1 MRCSFWSRISAA
13 LLLGAGTVK
22 AEFALLTAENSLCPI
37 PCEGTSPSDWT
48 VYHSVDSLT
57 QCQEPMMFDFSVM
70 NPLDDPETIIQIRA
84 CTATKTV
91 KPITK
96 HVRDALVTERQTISR
111 AQSAWWSPTVENPL
125 VSVSIEKIR
134 ERALSEDP
142 SSDQG
147 HMFFSYLNGTV
158 VGIYIGARSS
168 TLIAVCQRFRVQLP
182 VASNWWKPPEV
193 SFSSGNGNL
202 VFAQQAVKS
211 WAKASCASTSG
222 ATGAKAIDNL
232 DVQTI
237 RLDHQNSH
245 YRRHSHHHSHGHSQ
259 SHLFSRATCRTMRV
273 ASGDSCA
280 SLATKCGTSPSGFT
294 KNNSSNKKLC
304 STLIEGQV
312 VCCSAGSLPDIRP
325 KPKANGECATHDVDK
340 GQTCSSIAAFN
351 GLKTSD
357 LDEFNKQ
364 TWAWN
369 GCKNLLMGQ
378 KICTSKGSPP
388 LPAPVSN
395 AQCGPSKPGSKMP
408 TDNKKLAD
416 LNPCPLK
423 ACCNIWGQCGTTKD
437 YCTISK
443 STTGN
448 PGTSKPGENGCISN
462 CGMKIVNNEKPPDS
476 FKKIAYYESWNQDR
490 PCMHMDVRTI
500 TSAFTS
506 GWTHV
511 HFAFAN
517 ITSDYKVSV
526 KDTYGQFKNF
536 KGLKGIK
543 RIIAFGGWSFSVGV
557 DTYTILREAVK
568 PSNREAFANE
578 VVRFVKDHD
587 LDGVDFDWEY
597 PGAPDLPNIPKG
609 SPDEP
614 ANYLKFLQ
622 LVKSKLPSDKSLSIA
637 APASFWYL
645 KQFPIAA
652 ISKTV
657 DYIAYMTYDLHGQWD
672 YESPWASDGCPKGSC
687 LRSHVNLTE
696 TENSLAM
703 VTKAGVE
710 ARKLV
715 VGVSSYGR
723 SFKMSSVRCKGP
735 ACTFAGPESGAAKGK
750 CTDTAGYISNAELK
764 ALVHSHSGD
773 VEKWHDAKTDSDY
786 MIFDDTNW
794 VAYMSEETKQGRT
807 AKYKSLNFGGTS
819 DWAID
824 LQEEWA
830 DTHNVDG
837 DIDDDENELELIE
850 PCDKEYDSID
860 DIPSSTSGHCVAP
873 YILGSLSKEL
883 SVAIKD
889 YKEVSKGYDDKFKW
903 YVDWV
908 KEGIDMAL
916 DTFMKVKSGEGNKYM
931 DCEWTA
937 PNSKGSGPCTE
948 VELRVPVGTP
958 KAANRRF
965 ITYKMR
971 DEEGFYEALLANHGI
986 DKSWVEWKDYAD
998 HDICICPNGPHA
1010 RDVDEKE
1017 PNRFAAGPICPCEAH
1032 AGFTM
1037 HKNYPRRIQ
1046 DTSKIDVPNPK
1057 AIIDEAIPKTD
1068 DLAELLYEAYLDSLD
1083 DDLDA
1088 SGADAVT
1095 AFSMPVFMLEDAIKS
1110 IKSVKEIGE
1119 KQKETKTREL
1129 VLSILS
1135 IVFAVIPFAGTAAS
1149 ALGGAAMIARAA
1161 LIIGE
1166 AGSAALSIVDI
1177 VDDPASAPFAILGM
1191 LIGSKG
1197 VKVKGPRKAF
1207 KDAAD
1212 ARRALK
1218 GNKLEAFSPE
1228 FRRKDEIIQDLVK
1241 KSKSCSVN

>member
-1 MRCSFWSRISAA
+1 MRCISWARISGA
-13 LLLGAGTVK
+13 LLLGAGIVK
-22 AEFALLTAENSLCPI
+22 AEFAMLSADNSLCPI
-37 PCEGTSPSDWT
+37 PCEGTIPGDWT
-48 VYHSVDSLT
+48 VYHSVDSLSH
-57 QCQEPMMFDFSVM
+57 CQEPMMFDFSMM
-70 NPLDDPETIIQIRA
+70 NPLDDPETIVQIRA

-91 KPITK
+91 KPSTK
-96 HVRDALVTERQTISR
+96 HVRDAPAVEGQSISR
-111 AQSAWWSPTVENPL
+111 AQSAWWLPTVEKQH
-125 VSVSIEKIR
+125 VSVSIEKIQA
-134 ERALSEDP
+134 RALSRDP

-147 HMFFSYLNGTV
+147 NMFFSYLNGTV
-158 VGIYIGARSS
+158 VGIYIGALVDVDSS
-168 TLIAVCQRFRVQLP
+168 ISALSDA
-182 VASNWWKPPEV
+182 AS
-193 SFSSGNGNL
+193 SSIEL
-202 VFAQQAVKS
+202 T
-211 WAKASCASTSG
+211 KASRG
-222 ATGAKAIDNL
+222 IIQ
-232 DVQTI
+232 V
-237 RLDHQNSH
+237 
-245 YRRHSHHHSHGHSQ
+245 
-259 SHLFSRATCRTMRV
+259 F
-273 ASGDSCA
+273 
-280 SLATKCGTSPSGFT
+280 LATKCGTSPSGFT
-294 KNNSSNKKLC
+294 KNNSYNKKLC
-304 STLIEGQV
+304 STLMEGQV
-312 VCCSAGSLPDIRP
+312 VCCSTGSLPDIRP

-340 GQTCSSIAAFN
+340 NESCSSIAAFN
-351 GLKTSD
+351 GLKVSD
-357 LDEFNKQ
+357 LDEFNKE
-364 TWAWN
+364 TWGWN
-369 GCKNLLMGQ
+369 GCKNLLLGQ

-408 TDNKKLAD
+408 TGNKKLAD

-462 CGMKIVNNEKPPDS
+462 CGMKIVNNEKAPDS

-543 RIIAFGGWSFSVGV
+543 RIIAFGGWSFSVGG

-568 PSNREAFANE
+568 PVNREAFANE
-578 VVRFVKDHD
+578 IVRFVQVPPPIAPPIDYAFLTFH
-587 LDGVDFDWEY
+587 
-597 PGAPDLPNIPKG
+597 PQAPDLPDIPKG

-652 ISKTV
+652 ISRTV
-657 DYIAYMTYDLHGQWD
+657 DYIVYMTYDL
-672 YESPWASDGCPKGSC
+672 
-687 LRSHVNLTE
+687 HVNLTE
-696 TENSLAM
+696 TESSLAM

-723 SFKMSSVRCKGP
+723 SFKMSSARCKGP
-735 ACTFAGPESGAAKGK
+735 TCTFTGPESGAAKGK

-764 ALVHSHSGD
+764 ALIHSHSGD

-837 DIDDDENELELIE
+837 NTDDDEEDLEVIE
-850 PCDKEYDSID
+850 SCDKEYNSID

-883 SVAIKD
+883 SVAVKD
-889 YKEVSKGYDDKFKW
+889 YKEVSKDYDDKFKW

-908 KEGIDMAL
+908 KEGIDAAL

-937 PNSKGSGPCTE
+937 PNSKGSGPCTD
-948 VELRVPVGTP
+948 VELRVPVNTP

-971 DEEGFYEALLANHGI
+971 DEKGFYEALLANHGI
-986 DKSWVEWKDYAD
+986 EKDWVEWKDYAD

-1017 PNRFAAGPICPCEAH
+1017 PNRFAAGPICPCEAR

-1057 AIIDEAIPKTD
+1057 AIIEEAIPKTD
-1068 DLAELLYEAYLDSLD
+1068 DLAELLYETYMDSLNE
-1083 DDLDA
+1083 DLDA

-1149 ALGGAAMIARAA
+1149 TLGGAAMIARAA

-1177 VDDPASAPFAILGM
+1177 VDDPASAPFAILGI

-1218 GNKLEAFSPE
+1218 GDKLEAFSPE
-1228 FRRKDEIIQDLVK
+1228 FRRKDAIVQDLVK

>member
-1 MRCSFWSRISAA
+1 
-13 LLLGAGTVK
+13 
-22 AEFALLTAENSLCPI
+22 
-37 PCEGTSPSDWT
+37 
-48 VYHSVDSLT
+48 
-57 QCQEPMMFDFSVM
+57 MFDFSVM
-70 NPLDDPETIIQIRA
+70 NPLDDPETIVQIRA
-84 CTATKTV
+84 CTASKAAKSSTN
-91 KPITK
+91 
-96 HVRDALVTERQTISR
+96 HVRDAPVTEEQSISR
-111 AQSAWWSPTVENPL
+111 AQSAWWSPAVENEL
-125 VSVSIEKIR
+125 VSVSIERIR
-134 ERALSEDP
+134 ARALSDEP
-142 SSDQG
+142 SPDQG
-147 HMFFSYLNGTV
+147 QMFFSYLNGTV
-158 VGIYIGARSS
+158 VGIYVGA
-168 TLIAVCQRFRVQLP
+168 LVD
-182 VASNWWKPPEV
+182 VASSISALSETARNSTELVEASRSIIQVCGGNRTSDYTIGLV
-193 SFSSGNGNL
+193 SSDDGNL
-202 VFAQQAVKS
+202 VFVQQAVKS
-211 WAKASCASTSG
+211 WAKANCASTAG
-222 ATGAKAIDNL
+222 ASGAKAID
-232 DVQTI
+232 
-237 RLDHQNSH
+237 
-245 YRRHSHHHSHGHSQ
+245 
-259 SHLFSRATCRTMRV
+259 HL
-273 ASGDSCA
+273 
-280 SLATKCGTSPSGFT
+280 LATKCGTSPSGFT
-294 KNNSSNKKLC
+294 KNNSYNKKLC

-325 KPKANGECATHDVDK
+325 KPKANGECATHDVYK
-340 GQTCSSIAAFN
+340 GETCSSIAAFN
-351 GLKTSD
+351 GLKISD
-357 LDEFNKQ
+357 LDDFNKK
-364 TWAWN
+364 TWGWN
-369 GCKNLLMGQ
+369 GCKSLLLGQ

-395 AQCGPSKPGSKMP
+395 AQCGPMKPGTKMP
-408 TDNKKLAD
+408 TGDKKLAD

-448 PGTSKPGENGCISN
+448 PGTSKPRENGCISN

-536 KGLKGIK
+536 KGLEGIK

-568 PSNREAFANE
+568 PANREAFANA
-578 VVRFVKDHD
+578 VVHFVKDHD

-597 PGAPDLPNIPKG
+597 PGAPDLPDIPKG

-657 DYIAYMTYDLHGQWD
+657 DYIVYMTYDL
-672 YESPWASDGCPKGSC
+672 
-687 LRSHVNLTE
+687 HVNLTE

-723 SFKMSSVRCKGP
+723 SFKMSSARCKGP
-735 ACTFAGPESGAAKGK
+735 TCTFTGPKSGAARGK
-750 CTDTAGYISNAELK
+750 CTDTAGYISNAELM

-786 MIFDDTNW
+786 MIFEDTNW

-837 DIDDDENELELIE
+837 DSDDGEDELELIE
-850 PCDKEYDSID
+850 SCDKEYDSID
-860 DIPSSTSGHCVAP
+860 AIPSSTPGHCVAP

-948 VELRVPVGTP
+948 VELRIPVGTP

-986 DKSWVEWKDYAD
+986 EKSWVQWKDYAD

-1046 DTSKIDVPNPK
+1046 DTSKVDVPNPK
-1057 AIIDEAIPKTD
+1057 AIIEEAIPKTD
-1068 DLAELLYEAYLDSLD
+1068 DLAELLYETYMDSLD

-1197 VKVKGPRKAF
+1197 VRVKGPRKAF
-1207 KDAAD
+1207 QDAAD

-1228 FRRKDEIIQDLVK
+1228 FRRKDAIVQDLLK
-1241 KSKSCSVN
+1241 KILGIALWGMIVGPADWLAFVVAAQ

>member
-1 MRCSFWSRISAA
+1 
-13 LLLGAGTVK
+13 
-22 AEFALLTAENSLCPI
+22 
-37 PCEGTSPSDWT
+37 
-48 VYHSVDSLT
+48 
-57 QCQEPMMFDFSVM
+57 
-70 NPLDDPETIIQIRA
+70 
-84 CTATKTV
+84 
-91 KPITK
+91 
-96 HVRDALVTERQTISR
+96 
-111 AQSAWWSPTVENPL
+111 
-125 VSVSIEKIR
+125 
-134 ERALSEDP
+134 
-142 SSDQG
+142 
-147 HMFFSYLNGTV
+147 
-158 VGIYIGARSS
+158 
-168 TLIAVCQRFRVQLP
+168 
-182 VASNWWKPPEV
+182 
-193 SFSSGNGNL
+193 
-202 VFAQQAVKS
+202 
-211 WAKASCASTSG
+211 
-222 ATGAKAIDNL
+222 
-232 DVQTI
+232 
-237 RLDHQNSH
+237 
-245 YRRHSHHHSHGHSQ
+245 
-259 SHLFSRATCRTMRV
+259 
-273 ASGDSCA
+273 
-280 SLATKCGTSPSGFT
+280 
-294 KNNSSNKKLC
+294 
-304 STLIEGQV
+304 
-312 VCCSAGSLPDIRP
+312 
-325 KPKANGECATHDVDK
+325 
-340 GQTCSSIAAFN
+340 
-351 GLKTSD
+351 
-357 LDEFNKQ
+357 
-364 TWAWN
+364 
-369 GCKNLLMGQ
+369 
-378 KICTSKGSPP
+378 
-388 LPAPVSN
+388 
-395 AQCGPSKPGSKMP
+395 MP
-408 TDNKKLAD
+408 TGNKKLAD

-423 ACCNIWGQCGTTKD
+423 ACCNIWGQCGTTRD

-462 CGMKIVNNEKPPDS
+462 CGMKIVNNEKAPDS

-568 PSNREAFANE
+568 PANREAFANE
-578 VVRFVKDHD
+578 IVHFVKDHG

-597 PGAPDLPNIPKG
+597 PGASAPTNRPSIDYAFLTFHPQAPDLPDIPKG

-652 ISKTV
+652 ISRTV
-657 DYIAYMTYDLHGQWD
+657 DYIDNGTTRVPGPVMDA
-672 YESPWASDGCPKGSC
+672 PRAAASDPMAI
-687 LRSHVNLTE
+687 NLTE
-696 TENSLAM
+696 TESSLAM

-723 SFKMSSVRCKGP
+723 SFKMSSARCKGP
-735 ACTFAGPESGAAKGK
+735 TCTFTGPESGAAKGK
-750 CTDTAGYISNAELK
+750 CTNTAGYISNAELN
-764 ALVHSHSGD
+764 ALIHSHSGD

-807 AKYKSLNFGGTS
+807 AKYKLR
-819 DWAID
+819 D
-824 LQEEWA
+824 LE
-830 DTHNVDG
+830 
-837 DIDDDENELELIE
+837 IIE
-850 PCDKEYDSID
+850 SCDKEYNSID
-860 DIPSSTSGHCVAP
+860 AIPSSTPGHCVAP

-883 SVAIKD
+883 SVAVKD
-889 YKEVSKGYDDKFKW
+889 YKEVSKDYDDKFKW

-908 KEGIDMAL
+908 KEGIDAAL

-937 PNSKGSGPCTE
+937 PNSKGSGPCTD
-948 VELRVPVGTP
+948 VELRVPVNTP

-971 DEEGFYEALLANHGI
+971 DEDGFYEALLANHGI
-986 DKSWVEWKDYAD
+986 EKDWVEWKDYAD

-1017 PNRFAAGPICPCEAH
+1017 PNRFAAGPICPCEAR

-1037 HKNYPRRIQ
+1037 HKNYPRRTQ

-1057 AIIDEAIPKTD
+1057 TIIEEAIPKTD
-1068 DLAELLYEAYLDSLD
+1068 DLAELLYETYMDSLNE
-1083 DDLDA
+1083 DLDA

-1149 ALGGAAMIARAA
+1149 ALGGAAMIAWAA

-1218 GNKLEAFSPE
+1218 GDKLEAFSPE
-1228 FRRKDEIIQDLVK
+1228 FRRKDAIVQDLVK

>member
-1 MRCSFWSRISAA
+1 
-13 LLLGAGTVK
+13 
-22 AEFALLTAENSLCPI
+22 
-37 PCEGTSPSDWT
+37 
-48 VYHSVDSLT
+48 
-57 QCQEPMMFDFSVM
+57 
-70 NPLDDPETIIQIRA
+70 
-84 CTATKTV
+84 
-91 KPITK
+91 
-96 HVRDALVTERQTISR
+96 
-111 AQSAWWSPTVENPL
+111 
-125 VSVSIEKIR
+125 
-134 ERALSEDP
+134 
-142 SSDQG
+142 
-147 HMFFSYLNGTV
+147 
-158 VGIYIGARSS
+158 
-168 TLIAVCQRFRVQLP
+168 
-182 VASNWWKPPEV
+182 
-193 SFSSGNGNL
+193 
-202 VFAQQAVKS
+202 
-211 WAKASCASTSG
+211 
-222 ATGAKAIDNL
+222 
-232 DVQTI
+232 
-237 RLDHQNSH
+237 
-245 YRRHSHHHSHGHSQ
+245 
-259 SHLFSRATCRTMRV
+259 
-273 ASGDSCA
+273 
-280 SLATKCGTSPSGFT
+280 
-294 KNNSSNKKLC
+294 
-304 STLIEGQV
+304 
-312 VCCSAGSLPDIRP
+312 
-325 KPKANGECATHDVDK
+325 
-340 GQTCSSIAAFN
+340 
-351 GLKTSD
+351 
-357 LDEFNKQ
+357 
-364 TWAWN
+364 
-369 GCKNLLMGQ
+369 
-378 KICTSKGSPP
+378 
-388 LPAPVSN
+388 
-395 AQCGPSKPGSKMP
+395 MP
-408 TDNKKLAD
+408 TGNKKLAD

-462 CGMKIVNNEKPPDS
+462 CGMKIVNNEKAPDS

-526 KDTYGQFKNF
+526 KDTYGQFKNL
-536 KGLKGIK
+536 KGLKGIM

-568 PSNREAFANE
+568 PANREAFANE
-578 VVRFVKDHD
+578 IVHFVKDHG
-587 LDGVDFDWEY
+587 LDGVEFDWEY
-597 PGAPDLPNIPKG
+597 
-609 SPDEP
+609 PDEP

-652 ISKTV
+652 ISRTV
-657 DYIAYMTYDLHGQWD
+657 DYIVYMTYDL
-672 YESPWASDGCPKGSC
+672 
-687 LRSHVNLTE
+687 HVNLTE
-696 TENSLAM
+696 TESSLAM

-723 SFKMSSVRCKGP
+723 SFKMSSARCKGP
-735 ACTFAGPESGAAKGK
+735 TCTFTGPESGAAKGK
-750 CTDTAGYISNAELK
+750 CTNTAGYISNAELN
-764 ALVHSHSGD
+764 ALIHSHSGD

-819 DWAID
+819 DWEID

-837 DIDDDENELELIE
+837 NIDDDEEDLEVIE
-850 PCDKEYDSID
+850 
-860 DIPSSTSGHCVAP
+860 
-873 YILGSLSKEL
+873 SLSKEL
-883 SVAIKD
+883 SVAVKD
-889 YKEVSKGYDDKFKW
+889 YKDFKC

-908 KEGIDMAL
+908 KEGIDAAL

-937 PNSKGSGPCTE
+937 PNSKGSGPCTD
-948 VELRVPVGTP
+948 VELRVPVNTP

-971 DEEGFYEALLANHGI
+971 DEERFYEALLANHGI
-986 DKSWVEWKDYAD
+986 EKDWVEWEDYAD
-998 HDICICPNGPHA
+998 HDICICPNGPHV

-1017 PNRFAAGPICPCEAH
+1017 PNRFAAGPICPCEAR

-1057 AIIDEAIPKTD
+1057 AKIEEAIPKTG
-1068 DLAELLYEAYLDSLD
+1068 DLAELLYETYMDSLNE
-1083 DDLDA
+1083 DLDA
-1088 SGADAVT
+1088 SGSDAVT

-1110 IKSVKEIGE
+1110 INSVKEIGE

-1129 VLSILS
+1129 VLGILS

-1166 AGSAALSIVDI
+1166 AGSAALSIVD
-1177 VDDPASAPFAILGM
+1177 DPASAPFAILGM

-1218 GNKLEAFSPE
+1218 GDKLEAFSPE
-1228 FRRKDEIIQDLVK
+1228 FRRKDAIVQDLVK

>member
-1 MRCSFWSRISAA
+1 M
-13 LLLGAGTVK
+13 
-22 AEFALLTAENSLCPI
+22 LTPENSLCPT
-37 PCEGTSPSDWT
+37 PCKGTVPGDWT
-48 VYHSVDSLT
+48 VYNSVESLSY
-57 QCQEPMMFDFSVM
+57 CQEPMMFDFSIM
-70 NPLDDPETIIQIRA
+70 NPLDDPETIVQIRA
-84 CTATKTV
+84 CTASKMVKSSTKQIHEAPAAV
-91 KPITK
+91 GNS
-96 HVRDALVTERQTISR
+96 IST
-111 AQSAWWSPTVENPL
+111 AQSAWWLPTIEKHNVAVL
-125 VSVSIEKIR
+125 IEKIQA
-134 ERALSEDP
+134 RAMSQDARGIIQVCGGNRT
-142 SSDQG
+142 SDYTTG
-147 HMFFSYLNGTV
+147 LV
-158 VGIYIGARSS
+158 
-168 TLIAVCQRFRVQLP
+168 
-182 VASNWWKPPEV
+182 
-193 SFSSGNGNL
+193 SSGDGNL
-202 VFAQQAVKS
+202 VFVQHAVKS
-211 WAKASCASTSG
+211 WAKASCAPTAGASG
-222 ATGAKAIDNL
+222 TKAID
-232 DVQTI
+232 
-237 RLDHQNSH
+237 
-245 YRRHSHHHSHGHSQ
+245 
-259 SHLFSRATCRTMRV
+259 HLN
-273 ASGDSCA
+273 
-280 SLATKCGTSPSGFT
+280 CGTSPSGFT
-294 KNNSSNKKLC
+294 KNNSYNKKLC
-304 STLIEGQV
+304 STLMEGQV

-340 GQTCSSIAAFN
+340 NESCSSIAAFN
-351 GLKTSD
+351 GLKITD
-357 LDEFNKQ
+357 LDEFNKE
-364 TWAWN
+364 TWGWN
-369 GCKNLLMGQ
+369 GCKNLLLGQ

-395 AQCGPSKPGSKMP
+395 AQCGPTKPGTKMP
-408 TDNKKLAD
+408 TGNKKLAD

-448 PGTSKPGENGCISN
+448 PGTSKSGENGCISN
-462 CGMKIVNNEKPPDS
+462 CGMKIVNNEKAPDS

-536 KGLKGIK
+536 KSLKGIK

-568 PSNREAFANE
+568 PANREAFANE

-597 PGAPDLPNIPKG
+597 PGAPDLPDIPKG
-609 SPDEP
+609 SLDEP

-622 LVKSKLPSDKSLSIA
+622 LVKSKLPSEKTLSIA

-645 KQFPIAA
+645 KQFPIAT
-652 ISKTV
+652 ISRTV
-657 DYIAYMTYDLHGQWD
+657 DYIVYMTYDLHGQWD
-672 YESPWASDGCPKGSC
+672 YESAWASDGCPKGSC

-723 SFKMSSVRCKGP
+723 SFKMSSARCKGP
-735 ACTFAGPESGAAKGK
+735 MCTFTGPESGAAKGK
-750 CTDTAGYISNAELK
+750 CTDTAGYISNAELE
-764 ALVHSHSGD
+764 ALIHSHSGD
-773 VEKWHDAKTDSDY
+773 VEKWHDATTDSDY

-794 VAYMSEETKQGRT
+794 VAYMSEKTKQGRT

-837 DIDDDENELELIE
+837 DDNDEDEDDVGWESFAKCNE
-850 PCDKEYDSID
+850 KYNAVD
-860 DIPSSTSGHCVAP
+860 DIPSSTSGRCVAP
-873 YILGSLSKEL
+873 YVLGSLSKEL
-883 SVAIKD
+883 AIAVKD

-908 KEGIDMAL
+908 KEGINTAL

-931 DCEWTA
+931 DCEWTS
-937 PNSKGSGPCTE
+937 PNSKGSGPCTD
-948 VELRVPVGTP
+948 VELRVPINTP

-971 DEEGFYEALLANHGI
+971 DEKGFYEALLANHGI
-986 DKSWVEWKDYAD
+986 EKSWVEWKDYAD

-1010 RDVDEKE
+1010 RGVDEKE
-1017 PNRFAAGPICPCEAH
+1017 PNRLAAGPPCPCEAR

-1057 AIIDEAIPKTD
+1057 SIIDEAIPKTD
-1068 DLAELLYEAYLDSLD
+1068 ELAELLSESYIDALNE
-1083 DDLDA
+1083 DLDA
-1088 SGADAVT
+1088 SSEDAVT
-1095 AFSMPVFMLEDAIKS
+1095 AFSMPVFMLEDAIES
-1110 IKSVKEIGE
+1110 IKKVKEIGE

-1135 IVFAVIPFAGTAAS
+1135 IVFAVIPFAGSAAS

-1177 VDDPASAPFAILGM
+1177 VEDPASAPFAILGM

-1218 GNKLEAFSPE
+1218 DNKLEAFSQE
-1228 FRRKDEIIQDLVK
+1228 FRRKDKIVQSLLK
-1241 KSKSCSVN
+1241 KSNSCSVA

>member
-1 MRCSFWSRISAA
+1 M
-13 LLLGAGTVK
+13 
-22 AEFALLTAENSLCPI
+22 
-37 PCEGTSPSDWT
+37 
-48 VYHSVDSLT
+48 
-57 QCQEPMMFDFSVM
+57 
-70 NPLDDPETIIQIRA
+70 
-84 CTATKTV
+84 
-91 KPITK
+91 
-96 HVRDALVTERQTISR
+96 
-111 AQSAWWSPTVENPL
+111 
-125 VSVSIEKIR
+125 
-134 ERALSEDP
+134 
-142 SSDQG
+142 
-147 HMFFSYLNGTV
+147 
-158 VGIYIGARSS
+158 
-168 TLIAVCQRFRVQLP
+168 
-182 VASNWWKPPEV
+182 
-193 SFSSGNGNL
+193 
-202 VFAQQAVKS
+202 
-211 WAKASCASTSG
+211 
-222 ATGAKAIDNL
+222 
-232 DVQTI
+232 
-237 RLDHQNSH
+237 
-245 YRRHSHHHSHGHSQ
+245 
-259 SHLFSRATCRTMRV
+259 
-273 ASGDSCA
+273 
-280 SLATKCGTSPSGFT
+280 
-294 KNNSSNKKLC
+294 
-304 STLIEGQV
+304 
-312 VCCSAGSLPDIRP
+312 
-325 KPKANGECATHDVDK
+325 
-340 GQTCSSIAAFN
+340 
-351 GLKTSD
+351 
-357 LDEFNKQ
+357 
-364 TWAWN
+364 
-369 GCKNLLMGQ
+369 
-378 KICTSKGSPP
+378 SKGSPP

-395 AQCGPSKPGSKMP
+395 AQCGPTKPGTKMP
-408 TDNKKLAD
+408 TGNKKLAD

-423 ACCNIWGQCGTTKD
+423 ACCNIWGQCGTTRD

-443 STTGN
+443 STTVN
-448 PGTSKPGENGCISN
+448 PGMSKPRENGCISN
-462 CGMKIVNNEKPPDS
+462 CGMRIVNNEKAPDS

-511 HFAFAN
+511 HFTFAN

-568 PSNREAFANE
+568 PVNREAFANE

-597 PGAPDLPNIPKG
+597 PDYAFLTFHPQAPDLPDIPKG
-609 SPDEP
+609 SLDEP

-637 APASFWYL
+637 APASFWYH
-645 KQFPIAA
+645 KQFRIAA
-652 ISKTV
+652 ISRTV
-657 DYIAYMTYDLHGQWD
+657 DYIVYMTYDLH
-672 YESPWASDGCPKGSC
+672 
-687 LRSHVNLTE
+687 
-696 TENSLAM
+696 
-703 VTKAGVE
+703 
-710 ARKLV
+710 
-715 VGVSSYGR
+715 
-723 SFKMSSVRCKGP
+723 
-735 ACTFAGPESGAAKGK
+735 GAAKGK

-764 ALVHSHSGD
+764 ALMHSHSGD

-807 AKYKSLNFGGTS
+807 AKYKLRGRQSLNF
-819 DWAID
+819 
-824 LQEEWA
+824 
-830 DTHNVDG
+830 
-837 DIDDDENELELIE
+837 DEYN
-850 PCDKEYDSID
+850 SID
-860 DIPSSTSGHCVAP
+860 AIPSSTPGHCVAP
-873 YILGSLSKEL
+873 YILL
-883 SVAIKD
+883 SVAVKD
-889 YKEVSKGYDDKFKW
+889 YKEVSKDYDDKFKW

-908 KEGIDMAL
+908 KEGIDAAL
-916 DTFMKVKSGEGNKYM
+916 YTFMKVKSGEGNKYM

-937 PNSKGSGPCTE
+937 PNSKGSGPCTD
-948 VELRVPVGTP
+948 VELRVPVNTP

-971 DEEGFYEALLANHGI
+971 DEDGFYEALLANHGI
-986 DKSWVEWKDYAD
+986 EKDWVEWKDYAD

-1017 PNRFAAGPICPCEAH
+1017 PNRFAAGPICPCEAR

-1057 AIIDEAIPKTD
+1057 AIIEEAIPKTG
-1068 DLAELLYEAYLDSLD
+1068 DLAELLYETYMDSLNE
-1083 DDLDA
+1083 DLNA
-1088 SGADAVT
+1088 SGSDAVT

-1177 VDDPASAPFAILGM
+1177 VDDPASAPFSILGM

-1218 GNKLEAFSPE
+1218 GDKLEAFSPE
-1228 FRRKDEIIQDLVK
+1228 FRRKDAIVQALVK
-1241 KSKSCSVN
+1241 KSKSCSAN